1 MKYLA
6 SVILFLNSFT
16 LGQGKVIYWNSMSTS
31 VKVDVPISSDESL
44 EGGRI
49 QIRVSFDGENYFDL
63 GEAYPI
69 MDKDLEELKEI
80 LVPRNDF
87 ISAEGYKEG
96 AKARF
101 IAEIWDRAGNSVIS
115 TVSDSILTIDETI
128 PILTRVS
135 VNSTNSQKNNL
146 AIPDDMFV
154 LEIEA
159 SEPIL
164 PPKVEVNGDDL
175 EAVGEGNSWK
185 VERVFDNGDDGPITF
200 SVNFEDYARNLG
212 ETVVSTTNN
221 SKVIF
226 DGTEPAL
233 NNVTLFSNNPYDES
247 LAVKGDS
254 VFLEFVASESLF
266 IVTVKINGN
275 EISQLD
281 ESNLKYKYSQIL
293 TDKDTEGVIPFMIDY
308 NDLAGNAG
316 EQVVETSDDS
326 QVLFDMTPPK
336 IFKIES
342 VGPSTKIIKGS
353 APIGNSKQENS
364 KTSSDS
370 SGLFSGNVLIIMIV
384 LSLIFVLI
392 ITASWWKLFSKASQS
407 GWKVLIPFFNLF
419 ILTKILKK
427 PLWWVVIYLILPLGH
442 ILVSLQIAKL
452 FGKKIIFAIGMIFLP
467 IIFYPILAFGKS
479 EIAQ

>member
-6 SVILFLNSFT
+6 NVILFVNSFT
-16 LGQGKVIYWNSMSTS
+16 LSQGNIIYWNSMSTS

-49 QIRVSFDGENYFDL
+49 QIRVSFDSENYFNL

-69 MDKDLEELKEI
+69 MGKDLEELKEI
-80 LVPRNDF
+80 LVPRNNF
-87 ISAEGYKEG
+87 ISAQGYKEG
-96 AKARF
+96 AEARF
-101 IAEIWDRAGNSVIS
+101 VAEIWDRAGNSVIS

-128 PILTRVS
+128 PILTKVT

-164 PPKVEVNGDDL
+164 PPKVEVNGDYF
-175 EAVGEGNSWK
+175 EAVGDGNSWK
-185 VERVFDNGDDGPITF
+185 VERVFDGGDDGPITF
-200 SVNFEDYARNLG
+200 SISFEDYARNLG

-226 DGTEPAL
+226 DGTEPTL
-233 NNVTLFSNNPYDES
+233 NNVTLFSNNPYDKS
-247 LAVKGDS
+247 LAVKDDS

-266 IVTVKINGN
+266 VVTVKINGN

-308 NDLAGNAG
+308 KDLAGNIG
-316 EQVVETSDDS
+316 EQVVETSDGS
-326 QVLFDMTPPK
+326 QVLFDMTPPE

-342 VGPSTKIIKGS
+342 VGSSTKISKGS
-353 APIGNSKQENS
+353 VPIGNSKQANS
-364 KTSSDS
+364 KTIADS
-370 SGLFSGNVLIIMIV
+370 SELFSGNILLIMTV
-384 LSLIFVLI
+384 LSVIFVLI
-392 ITASWWKLFSKASQS
+392 ITASWWKLFSKANQL
-407 GWKVLIPFFNLF
+407 GWKILIPFFNLF
-419 ILTKILKK
+419 ILTKILRK
-427 PLWWVVIYLILPLGH
+427 PVWWVAIYLILPLGH
-442 ILVSLQIAKL
+442 ILVSLQTAKL

-479 EIAQ
+479 EISQ